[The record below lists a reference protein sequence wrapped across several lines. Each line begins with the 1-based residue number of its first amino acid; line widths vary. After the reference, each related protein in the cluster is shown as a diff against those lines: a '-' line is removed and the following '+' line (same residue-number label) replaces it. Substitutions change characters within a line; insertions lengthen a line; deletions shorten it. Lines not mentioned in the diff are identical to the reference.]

1 MHDLKN
7 NLDESQKYEITITL
21 RMKERTDIYFGKWL
35 KKLAIEF
42 RVNRGEV
49 KWINFINKRWWVQTM
64 ITLLIKLILT

>member
-7 NLDESQKYEITITL
+7 NLDESQKYSITITL

>member
-1 MHDLKN
+1 
-7 NLDESQKYEITITL
+7 
-21 RMKERTDIYFGKWL
+21 MKERTDIYFGKQL

-64 ITLLIKLILT
+64 MIILLIKLILT

>member
-1 MHDLKN
+1 MKVK
-7 NLDESQKYEITITL
+7 KYQITIKL